1 MIHVTIEG
9 FGSIWSKR
17 TRPDPRNPEHK
28 RTAYYNTTGIT
39 VCGKVRPRSRIFGQL
54 RFNGTGGFIAA
65 GIERNIGRIFQCF
78 AELDGTVHKLIF
90 HPQSSAASLMSVSF
104 QSIIARNAFPH
115 WGFVLPSAVDPF
127 QPRGDIFSIFHP
139 TAKFTASHR
148 SYFQN
153 AESFI
158 WMRWSCAPDFLFHS
172 S

>member
-65 GIERNIGRIFQCF
+65 GIERNIGRIFQCS
-78 AELDGTVHKLIF
+78 AELDGTVHKLVF
-90 HPQSSAASLMSVSF
+90 HHLLVKPQPP
-104 QSIIARNAFPH
+104 AF
-115 WGFVLPSAVDPF
+115 FMVAVTSNCT
-127 QPRGDIFSIFHP
+127 G
-139 TAKFTASHR
+139 
-148 SYFQN
+148 
-153 AESFI
+153 
-158 WMRWSCAPDFLFHS
+158 LL
-172 S
+172 